1 MRPIHPTIPVIATIL
16 AITAACAPVDHGFGE
31 VARHNAELQ
40 IVDPEPRY
48 AGTAMEGESGQRAAD
63 AVDRYQRGEI
73 KQPTQTSTTATT
85 GGSSAG
91 SASSSSSG
99 TGPR

>member
-1 MRPIHPTIPVIATIL
+1 MRPIHLTIPIL
-16 AITAACAPVDHGFGE
+16 LAGLAAACAPVDHGFGE
-31 VARHNAELQ
+31 VAARNAELQ

-63 AVDRYQRGEI
+63 AVDRYQRGEVR
-73 KQPTQTSTTATT
+73 QPAQTSTTATT
-85 GGSSAG
+85 GGSGAG